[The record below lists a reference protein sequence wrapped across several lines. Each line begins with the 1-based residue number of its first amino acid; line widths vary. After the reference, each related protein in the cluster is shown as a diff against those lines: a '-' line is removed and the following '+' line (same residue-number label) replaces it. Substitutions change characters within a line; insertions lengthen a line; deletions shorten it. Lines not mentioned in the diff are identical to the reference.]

1 MLIEYYVKNLGR
13 SGCRRG
19 NRVRGWRRA
28 LALRPVVMGK
38 LVRFNFPE
46 NIHFITTSC
55 CNRLPLFSPD
65 KIKTIFIESVI
76 RTRNKYGFKLFG
88 YVVMPEHVH
97 ILIQAQKGKTISDI
111 MREIKQIC
119 AFDALQVLKTSSAR
133 NLLRRNTGRETEH
146 KYSFWKPRFYD
157 FNIYSEKKF
166 KEKLDYCHKNPV
178 TRGLVKDPSE
188 WRFSSYRNYFLND
201 GSIITIDPLEV
212 LGAQG

>member
-1 MLIEYYVKNLGR
+1 
-13 SGCRRG
+13 
-19 NRVRGWRRA
+19 
-28 LALRPVVMGK
+28 MGK

-55 CNRLPLFSPD
+55 YNRLPLFSFD
-65 KIKTIFIESVI
+65 KIKTIFIQSVI
-76 RTRNKYGFKLFG
+76 HIRNKYGFKLFG
-88 YVVMPEHVH
+88 YVIMPEHVH
-97 ILIQAQKGKTISDI
+97 ILIQTQDKTISDI

-119 AFDALQVLKTSSAR
+119 AFNSLQVLKTRSAK
-133 NLLRRNTGRETEH
+133 NLLERLRRNTKREAEH

-178 TRGLVKDPSE
+178 TRGLVKDPFE

-201 GSIITIDPLEV
+201 DSIISVDSLEP
-212 LGAQG
+212 GAQG